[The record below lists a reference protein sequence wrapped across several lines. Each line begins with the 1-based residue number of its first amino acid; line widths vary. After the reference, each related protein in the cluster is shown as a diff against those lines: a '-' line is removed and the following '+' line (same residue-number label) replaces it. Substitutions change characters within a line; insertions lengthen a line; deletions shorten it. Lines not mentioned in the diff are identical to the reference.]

1 MKTSNK
7 LLIAFASALIIIPIM
22 GLVYISQ
29 VKYKTGSY
37 VIDEVQKVQN
47 FDTPSKNMTS
57 LPIGNFTSVNI
68 ADAKGMVLNVHIV
81 KDKKFG
87 IKVPNHVKDRVTIS
101 VDANGQLQI
110 AIKDK
115 PTENQGRY
123 YADIF
128 IYAPE
133 TKLLNIAKADGIRL
147 AADQDSLNV
156 TVKESGNLSFEY
168 SLKVNQLAVTAN
180 NISEVNISGG
190 KINSLNLDLTATN
203 LRTES
208 NSFENLII
216 KSAGKSDIEI
226 RGSYDDHEKYSINNL
241 VINTLDQANFKLEN
255 IKVNN
260 CSGRFSDQTEIL
272 NMPAVN
278 LNQMYSAKK

>member
-7 LLIAFASALIIIPIM
+7 LLIAFASALIIIPIL

-37 VIDEVQKVQN
+37 VSDEVQKVQN
-47 FDTPSKNMTS
+47 FETPSKNMTS
-57 LPIGNFTSVNI
+57 LPTGNFASVNI
-68 ADAKGMVLNVHIV
+68 TDAKGMVLNVRIV

-87 IKVPNHVKDRVTIS
+87 VKVPNHVKDRVTIS
-101 VDANGQLQI
+101 VDASGQLQI
-110 AIKDK
+110 IFK
-115 PTENQGRY
+115 ENTSENKVRY
-123 YADIF
+123 YTDIF
-128 IYAPE
+128 IYAPD
-133 TKLLNIAKADGIRL
+133 TKSLDIAKAGGVSL
-147 AADQDSLNV
+147 TADQDSLSLN
-156 TVKESGNLSFEY
+156 VKESGNLSFGY
-168 SLKVNQLAVTAN
+168 TLKVNQLAITAN

-190 KINSLNLDLTATN
+190 KVNSLNLDLTTSN

-208 NSFENLII
+208 NSFENLMI

-226 RGSYDDHEKYSINNL
+226 RGSYEDHAKHSINNL
-241 VINTLDQANFKLEN
+241 VINTVGESQFRLEN